1 MRSQKKERKQKQSS
15 YFCPLFAHLWI
26 SAIKN
31 NKNRNYLTP
40 VIERLLRNEL
50 IQSRFNFDD

>member
-15 YFCPLFAHLWI
+15 YFCPLFALWI